1 MSRSLG
7 SLRIDLVALTG
18 KFEANFRSAT
28 GTLDKFGVAATKI
41 GRVATGA
48 FGAIA
53 KTVFSLRGALT
64 GIVAAVG
71 AAKLAHSFQEASE
84 AVDDLGKKAA
94 VLGISVRDLSAFR
107 FAAKESG
114 VEFETLTKMLGK
126 ASKNIATFVSTG
138 AGPAADEL
146 RRLGVNLTN
155 TDGTLRSM
163 TEILP
168 EIAQSFEQIS
178 DSGEKLRLAEGIFG
192 REGGQQFVQFLEDSG
207 GFMANLAEQTERAR
221 RLGVLFTKEQ
231 ADKLKAYNDAVG
243 RISEAWLGFRVRI
256 MTEVAPFLEELANK
270 VASFIAAL
278 PKIFRRL
285 SEVVGAYVRGTLTP
299 EQERA
304 INTIFESL
312 SRLVSIGVTSLLKLG
327 FGLLVDGVRI
337 ASSMGWPIL
346 KLAAN
351 ALIVQPFAVA
361 LDTLYGLAE
370 DLFQW
375 MIDFEKKIL
384 TWAKGVAAD
393 LIEVVAVLL
402 DSITTKIRDG
412 LASGVSLAAAISPV
426 AGEVAQALSDKAEGT
441 LTVLDQISAS
451 VRGISAAM
459 RVVDLPDNP
468 VLAWLRDA
476 VRDLRASTKEGADEL
491 TTQLAETTKADF
503 EKAINAATAG
513 GFLSTKIFAEELA
526 KIRPELAK
534 LIPAV
539 DTLLD
544 VSGAMEETA
553 VDAESIR
560 NAISGIGTAIKTTV
574 EDSSWTKFFNGMKES
589 FKELSD
595 ESKDFAKLGRDTFS
609 EFARGISGN
618 LATALSKG
626 EASFRNFGETVRN
639 VVVDVVQNIAQMILQ
654 FYFMRAIVGAF
665 GGMFASPVASTGGGG
680 GTQIPDF
687 AGPSTPTFA
696 ARGGVFGFARG
707 GIASGVLGGPMAF
720 PFSHKVGVAGE
731 AGDEV
736 GFAPLRRIGGELGV
750 AATGGDVTVQVID
763 QRGSGARPEVSST
776 RGDDGK
782 KTIRILIRDEV
793 RRGIGEGEFDKVLG
807 SNFGLGRKGTKR

>member
-28 GTLDKFGVAATKI
+28 GTLEKFGVAATKI

-71 AAKLAHSFQEASE
+71 AAKLAASFQQASL
-84 AVDDLGKKAA
+84 AVADLGKKAA
-94 VLGISVRDLSAFR
+94 TLGISVRDLSAFR
-107 FAAKESG
+107 FAAKESN
-114 VEFETLTKMLGK
+114 VEFDTLVKMLGK
-126 ASKNIATFVSTG
+126 ASKNIATFVATG

-146 RRLGVNLTN
+146 RRLGVNLTKN
-155 TDGTLRSM
+155 DGTLRSM
-163 TEILP
+163 AEILP
-168 EIAQSFEQIS
+168 EIAARFEQIS

-192 REGGQQFVQFLEDSG
+192 RDGGQQFVQFLEDSG

-221 RLGVLFTKEQ
+221 RLGVLFTDEQ
-231 ADKLKAYNDAVG
+231 VDRLKKYNDAVG

-256 MTEVAPFLEELANK
+256 LTEFAPFLEEIANK
-270 VASFIAAL
+270 VASFVAAI
-278 PKIFRRL
+278 PRIFRRL
-285 SEVVGAYVRGTLTP
+285 SEAIGAYIRSVLTP

-304 INTIFESL
+304 INTIFESI

-327 FGLLVDGVRI
+327 FGLLVDGVKI
-337 ASSMGWPIL
+337 AASMGFPIL

-351 ALIVQPFAVA
+351 TLIVQPVATA

-370 DLFQW
+370 SLFQW
-375 MIDFEKKIL
+375 LIDFEKKIT
-384 TWAKGVAAD
+384 TWARGVAAD
-393 LIEVVAVLL
+393 LIDVVSMLI
-402 DSITTKIRDG
+402 DSMTTKIRDG

-426 AGEVAQALSDKAEGT
+426 AGEVARALSSRAEGT
-441 LTVLDQISAS
+441 LSVLDQISAS
-451 VRGISAAM
+451 VRGISAAF
-459 RVVDLPDNP
+459 RSVGIQDNP
-468 VLAWLRDA
+468 VLVWIRDA
-476 VRDLRASTKEGADEL
+476 VKELRRSTSEGADEI
-491 TTQLAETTKADF
+491 TRQLAETTKEDF
-503 EKAINAATAG
+503 ERAISAATAG

-539 DTLLD
+539 DSLLD
-544 VSGAMEETA
+544 ISGAMKETA

-560 NAISGIGTAIKTTV
+560 NAIVGVGKAIKSTV
-574 EDSSWTKFFNGMKES
+574 EDSSWEKFFIGMREA
-589 FKELSD
+589 FKDLSD
-595 ESKDFAKLGRDTFS
+595 ESKDFAKLGRETFAG
-609 EFARGISGN
+609 FARSISGN
-618 LATALSKG
+618 LATALAKG

-654 FYFMRAIVGAF
+654 FYIMRAIVGAF
-665 GGMFASPVASTGGGG
+665 GGFFDGPVASTAPGGGL
-680 GTQIPDF
+680 PDF
-687 AGPSTPTFA
+687 TGPSTPTFA
-696 ARGGVFGFARG
+696 AKGGVFGFARG

-720 PFSHKVGVAGE
+720 PFSHKIGVAGE

-763 QRGSGARPEVSST
+763 QRGSGARPEVSTT

-807 SNFGLGRKGTKR
+807 ANFGLGRKGTKR